1 MECTGAQILLESL
14 KREGVDVLF
23 GYPGGAVIDIYD
35 ELPRHPEIRHVLVRH
50 EQGAVHAADGYA
62 RASGKVGACLVTSG
76 PGATNTVTGIA
87 TAYSDSIPLVVVTG
101 QVPTKL
107 IGNDAFQEVD
117 IVGITRPCTKHNFLV
132 KDVNKLAL
140 TIRQAFYLARSGRPG
155 PVLVDLPK
163 DVVQARAEFAWPE
176 DIYMRSYNPT
186 YRPNLNQ
193 LRRTV
198 EELTQAKRPVLLSGG
213 GVVMANAADEMAALA
228 RRLHIPVTCT
238 LMGLG
243 GFPATDP
250 LSLGMVGMHG
260 AYAANLAINNAD
272 LLVCVGARFDDRV
285 TGKLTA
291 FAPKARIV
299 HIDIDPTSI
308 RKNVE
313 VDVPVVGDCKLA
325 LAGIMEICEARL
337 AERDWAAEHAEWVRA
352 VTEWKKSKPL
362 CYQKSENSIKPQQ
375 VVEALRELTR
385 GDAIIA
391 TEVGQHQMW
400 AAQFYSF
407 TKPRTLLTSGGLGTM
422 GYGFPA
428 AIGAQFALPDKMVI
442 TVAGDASLQMNI
454 QELATAVAYNL
465 PVKVVILNNR
475 HLGMVRQWQELFYNH
490 NYSSTNMEAQP
501 DFVKL
506 AEAYGAE
513 GYRIE
518 KPGELLPELEKA
530 LATPKPAFIDVV
542 VEREENVYPIVPAGA
557 ALDEMLLV

>member
-14 KREGVDVLF
+14 KKEGVDVLF

-35 ELPRHPEIRHVLVRH
+35 ELPRHPDIRHVLVRH
-50 EQGAVHAADGYA
+50 EQAAVHAADGYA

-87 TAYSDSIPLVVVTG
+87 TANSDSIPLVVITG

-132 KDVNKLAL
+132 KDVRKLAL

-163 DVVQARAEFAWPE
+163 DVIQAKAEFVWPE

-186 YRPNLNQ
+186 YKPNLNQ

-198 EELTQAKRPVLLSGG
+198 EELAKAKRPVLLAGG
-213 GVVMANAADEMAALA
+213 GVIMSNAAEALA
-228 RRLHIPVTCT
+228 EIARKLQIPVACT

-243 GFPATDP
+243 AYPATDP
-250 LSLGMVGMHG
+250 LWLGMVGMHG
-260 AYAANLAINNAD
+260 TYAANLAINNAD
-272 LLVCVGARFDDRV
+272 LLVCAGARFDDRV

-291 FAPKARIV
+291 FASKARIV

-313 VDVPVVGDCKLA
+313 VDVPVVGDCRLA
-325 LAGIMEICEARL
+325 LSGIMEICQAKL
-337 AERDWAAEHAEWVRA
+337 ADKDWAAEHADWLAAVR
-352 VTEWKKSKPL
+352 EWKESKPL
-362 CYQKSENSIKPQQ
+362 CYQKNGNIKPQQ
-375 VVEALRELTR
+375 VVESLFELTG
-385 GDAIIA
+385 GDAIVA

-400 AAQFYSF
+400 AAQFFAF
-407 TKPRTLLTSGGLGTM
+407 TRPRTLLTSGGLGTM

-428 AIGAQFALPDKMVI
+428 AIGAQFAFPDKTVI
-442 TVAGDASLQMNI
+442 ALAGDGSLQMNI
-454 QELATAVAYNL
+454 QELATAVANNL

-475 HLGMVRQWQELFYNH
+475 HLGMVRQWQELFYNR

-513 GYRIE
+513 GYRIARPE
-518 KPGELLPELEKA
+518 DLLPVLQKA
-530 LATPKPAFIDVV
+530 LSTPNPAFIDVL

>member
-1 MECTGAQILLESL
+1 MQLNGAQIFLECL
-14 KREGVDVLF
+14 KQEGIDLIF
-23 GYPGGAVIDIYD
+23 GYPGGVILDIYD
-35 ELPRHPEIRHVLVRH
+35 LLPEAGVRHVLVRH
-50 EQGAVHAADGYA
+50 EQAAVHAADGYA
-62 RASGKVGACLVTSG
+62 RASGRVGVALVTSG
-76 PGATNTVTGIA
+76 PGATNTVTAIA
-87 TAYSDSIPLVVVTG
+87 TAAADSIPVVIFTG
-101 QVPTKL
+101 QVSTGL

-132 KDVNKLAL
+132 KDINKLAL
-140 TIRQAFYLARSGRPG
+140 TIRQAFYLARTGRPG

-163 DVVQARAEFAWPE
+163 DVMQAKAEFVWPE
-176 DIYMRSYNPT
+176 EVYLRSYNPT
-186 YRPNLNQ
+186 YKPNLNQ
-193 LRRTV
+193 LRRSV
-198 EELTQAKRPVLLSGG
+198 EELARAERPVILAGG
-213 GVVMANAADEMAALA
+213 GVIMSDAAEVLTSLA
-228 RRLHIPVTCT
+228 RKLQIPVTCT

-243 GFPATDP
+243 AFPATDP
-250 LSLGMVGMHG
+250 LWLGMVGMHG
-260 AYAANLAINNAD
+260 TYAANLAINNAD
-272 LLVCVGARFDDRV
+272 VLICVGARFDDRV
-285 TGKLTA
+285 TGKLKG

-313 VDVPVVGDCKLA
+313 VQVPVVGDCRLA
-325 LAGIMEICEARL
+325 LEGMAEICDAKLEGK
-337 AERDWAAEHAEWVRA
+337 DWNNEHAAWLEA
-352 VTEWKKSKPL
+352 VSEWKKSKPL
-362 CYQKSENSIKPQQ
+362 CYHKNHNIKPQEVIQ
-375 VVEALRELTR
+375 TLYELSND
-385 GDAIIA
+385 DAIIA

-400 AAQFYSF
+400 VAQFYTF

-428 AIGAQFALPDKMVI
+428 SMGAQFAFPHKKVI

-454 QELATAVAYNL
+454 QELATVVANKL
-465 PVKVVILNNR
+465 PIKVVILNNR
-475 HLGMVRQWQELFYNH
+475 HLGMVRQWQELFYNQ

-518 KPGELLPELEKA
+518 KPEDLRATLEKA
-530 LATPKPAFIDVV
+530 LASPNPAFIDVV